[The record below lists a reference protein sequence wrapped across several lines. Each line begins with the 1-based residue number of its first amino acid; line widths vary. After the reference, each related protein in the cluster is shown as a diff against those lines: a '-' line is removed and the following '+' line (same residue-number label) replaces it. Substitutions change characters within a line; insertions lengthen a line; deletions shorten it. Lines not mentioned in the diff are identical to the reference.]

1 LRNETQ
7 GGQIVP
13 GKKIKESERHVEAL
27 LKGLE
32 ILDCVE
38 QHQPVSLLR
47 LTNYLDINKSRAIR
61 LCGTLEHLG
70 YLLRDSNKQYSLGHR
85 VLSLGHTYERK
96 SPIVYV
102 IRPHMEDLSRK
113 SGLAASFY
121 VLSGRSVVCLARIGG
136 NKYLSPESL
145 DSSTRELHF
154 GASGKIFLAF
164 GKSSLREAYFSSQDD
179 RYPQLTPH
187 TITSPQ
193 ALWEKLNQVKKDGYC
208 ISLEER
214 VIGSGGIGAPVFTRL
229 GELAGVTTLAGSAA
243 DFAPEKQE
251 NLVSLILAGAKE
263 ISKDLAY

>member
-1 LRNETQ
+1 MPE
-7 GGQIVP
+7 
-13 GKKIKESERHVEAL
+13 KKIKESERHVEAL
-27 LKGLE
+27 QKGLE
-32 ILDCVE
+32 VLDCVE
-38 QHQPVSLLR
+38 QHQPISLSQ
-47 LTNYLDINKSRAIR
+47 LTNHLDIHKSRAIR

-70 YLLRDSNKQYSLGHR
+70 YLLRDGNKQYSLGHR
-85 VLSLGHTYERK
+85 VLSLGHAYERK

-102 IRPHMEDLSRK
+102 IRPHLEELSRK

-121 VLSGRSVVCLARIGG
+121 VLSGKSVVCLARIGG
-136 NKYLSPESL
+136 NKHLGPEAL

-164 GKSSLREAYFSSQDD
+164 GNPSLREAYFSSQDD

-187 TITSPQ
+187 TITSPA

-214 VIGSGGIGAPVFTRL
+214 LIGSGGIGAPVFTKL
-229 GELAGVTTLAGSAA
+229 GELAGAATLAGSVA

-251 NLVSLILAGAKE
+251 NLISLILAGARE
-263 ISKDLAY
+263 ISKNLAY